1 MDAKTKQIYTAKAE
15 IFKAMGHPT
24 RLFIL
29 EELGRGQRCVCEL
42 QEMVGSDMS
51 TVSKHLT
58 ILRNAGLVDSEKQG
72 TMVIYQLACECF
84 KNFALCLE
92 SVMQRRRELLAAPA
106 E

>member
-1 MDAKTKQIYTAKAE
+1 MNAKTRQAYTAKAE

-29 EELGRGQRCVCEL
+29 EELGRGPRCVCEL
-42 QEMVGSDMS
+42 REMVGADMS

-72 TMVIYQLACECF
+72 TMVIYHLACTCF
-84 KNFALCLE
+84 SGFSKCLE
-92 SVMQRRRELLAAPA
+92 SVMQRRRELLEATD
-106 E
+106 